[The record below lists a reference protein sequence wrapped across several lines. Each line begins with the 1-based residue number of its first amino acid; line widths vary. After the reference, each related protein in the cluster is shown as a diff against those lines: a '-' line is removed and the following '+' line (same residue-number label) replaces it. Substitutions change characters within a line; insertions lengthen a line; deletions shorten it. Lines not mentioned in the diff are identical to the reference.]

1 MFLFLLFYFIL
12 YFFWRHLTGNLLFFC
27 KLWRHGIKRIAQII
41 EREFI
46 LILCIHICR
55 MFIHI
60 YWENR
65 LGGVIVNVLASSVV
79 NRGFEF
85 RSGRTKD
92 YTIGMCCFSA
102 NHAALRL
109 GIGIM
114 CPSGA
119 TRLSVDYC
127 FSELALSKS
136 NYVCWSSTKRTSS
149 SSHWK
154 LTCSRHV
161 IDEKL
166 LSWR

>member
-12 YFFWRHLTGNLLFFC
+12 YFFWRHLTGNVLFFFC
-27 KLWRHGIKRIAQII
+27 KLWRHGIKRTAQKI

-79 NRGFEF
+79 NGGFEF
-85 RSGRTKD
+85 RSGKTKD
-92 YTIGMCCFSA
+92 YKIGMCCFSA

-114 CPSGA
+114 SPNGPTC
-119 TRLSVDYC
+119 LSVYYC
-127 FSELALSKS
+127 FSELAL
-136 NYVCWSSTKRTSS
+136 
-149 SSHWK
+149 
-154 LTCSRHV
+154 
-161 IDEKL
+161 
-166 LSWR
+166 

>member
-1 MFLFLLFYFIL
+1 MFLFLLFYYYL
-12 YFFWRHLTGNLLFFC
+12 LLLFWRHLTGNLLFFVNC
-27 KLWRHGIKRIAQII
+27 GNMELKEIAQII

-85 RSGRTKD
+85 RSGKTKD
-92 YTIGMCCFSA
+92 YKIGMCCFSA

-114 CPSGA
+114 SPNGPTC
-119 TRLSVDYC
+119 LSVYYC
-127 FSELALSKS
+127 FSELAL
-136 NYVCWSSTKRTSS
+136 
-149 SSHWK
+149 
-154 LTCSRHV
+154 
-161 IDEKL
+161 
-166 LSWR
+166 